1 MSVNKLQN
9 TDSLSQ
15 WATKINDLVDEVADV
30 KDSGLFVPGA
40 TYSPGDLITYD
51 NLDNRWETKELIGLI
66 TFDPS
71 YGATGPQIK
80 YNINPSA
87 LTEIVGPDSGDLLL
101 AYDAS
106 GATMVTLPTN
116 SVTTPPGGT
125 EFEIQYNNGSNGFA
139 GATGFVYDP
148 ANSRVGINKNPS
160 YALDVLGDI
169 NATSTIRLGGD
180 QIITS
185 SKNIDNVVNINA
197 TGDLTL
203 GGNLE
208 LGTVSGTPCK
218 LEVGGEIC
226 SYDAGSG
233 GIKGIFHADGVAGKV
248 FIGSQSNHPVGLIQG
263 SSEYATLESGTFTVG
278 ATSAVFSGT
287 VTGSTSAVFS
297 GTVTGSALTT
307 SGAVSAG
314 SLTINSKSLTL
325 SGNTTIG
332 SSTDTVAFVTS
343 GNTSVTLPTS
353 GTLLTDSVTTLS
365 SLTSVGILT
374 NLQTTSLGVGTA
386 ASGTSGEIRAT
397 NNITAYY
404 SSDSRLKE
412 NVNLIEDALGKLSK
426 INGVSFDWTD
436 DYINHHGGED
446 GFFIRKHDVGVIAQ
460 EIKEVLPEVVAQ
472 REDGYLAVK
481 YDRIIPLLIQ
491 AIKELQEKV
500 ETLEAGK

>member
-1 MSVNKLQN
+1 V
-9 TDSLSQ
+9 
-15 WATKINDLVDEVADV
+15 
-30 KDSGLFVPGA
+30 
-40 TYSPGDLITYD
+40 
-51 NLDNRWETKELIGLI
+51 
-66 TFDPS
+66 
-71 YGATGPQIK
+71 
-80 YNINPSA
+80 
-87 LTEIVGPDSGDLLL
+87 
-101 AYDAS
+101 
-106 GATMVTLPTN
+106 
-116 SVTTPPGGT
+116 
-125 EFEIQYNNGSNGFA
+125 
-139 GATGFVYDP
+139 
-148 ANSRVGINKNPS
+148 
-160 YALDVLGDI
+160 
-169 NATSTIRLGGD
+169 
-180 QIITS
+180 
-185 SKNIDNVVNINA
+185 
-197 TGDLTL
+197 
-203 GGNLE
+203 
-208 LGTVSGTPCK
+208 
-218 LEVGGEIC
+218 
-226 SYDAGSG
+226 SG
-233 GIKGIFHADGVAGKV
+233 GIKGIFHAAGAGKV

-263 SSEYATLESGTFTVG
+263 SSEYAKLESGTFTVN
-278 ATSAVFSGT
+278 
-287 VTGSTSAVFS
+287 
-297 GTVTGSALTT
+297 SALTA

-353 GTLLTDSVTTLS
+353 GTLLTTSVTTLS

-500 ETLEAGK
+500 ETLEGK